1 MKILVTGAAGF
12 IGSHV
17 AQLLANEGAEVTAID
32 NLNDYYSPSLKE
44 LRIENFLGETNFI
57 NADIANRDNV
67 EKIFKNSN
75 FDVVLNLAAQAG
87 VRLELKDFHKYT
99 DSNLVGF
106 QNIISH
112 SVANGVRNFIYAS
125 SSSVYGNSSKTPY
138 SELNGTLSPISYY
151 GATKLSNEQAAYA
164 ITRSTNTKSRGLRL
178 FTVYGPWG
186 RPDMAYFRMAKSLI
200 LNQNFEL
207 YGDGTLRRDFTYI
220 NDASQSI
227 FLLIKNLIETND
239 QISDVVNVGGGNVY
253 AINQMI
259 DVLNEISKK
268 KLNVTIRPQIS
279 ADVLQTS
286 ADGSYLE
293 QLTGKT
299 PSTKLE
305 AGLLSTYKW
314 MSEEVDSEKLR
325 LWN

>member
-12 IGSHV
+12 IGSYV
-17 AQLLANEGAEVTAID
+17 AQLLANKGAEVTAID

-44 LRIENFLGETNFI
+44 LRIENFLRETNFI
-57 NADIANRDNV
+57 NIDIANREDV
-67 EKIFKNSN
+67 ERIFKNSN

-87 VRLELKDFHKYT
+87 VRLEPQDFHKYT

-112 SVANGVRNFIYAS
+112 SVANGVKNFIYAS

-138 SELNGTLSPISYY
+138 SELDKELSPISYY
-151 GATKLSNEQAAYA
+151 GATKLSNEQSAHA
-164 ITRSTNTKSRGLRL
+164 ITRNTNTKSRGLRL

-186 RPDMAYFRMAKSLI
+186 RPDMAYFRIAKSLI
-200 LNQNFEL
+200 LDQNFKL
-207 YGDGTLRRDFTYI
+207 YGDGTLRRDFTYVD
-220 NDASQSI
+220 DASQSI
-227 FLLIKNLIETND
+227 LLLIENLTETND
-239 QISDVVNVGGGNVY
+239 RISDVVNVGGGNVY
-253 AINQMI
+253 AINQLI

-268 KLNVTIRPQIS
+268 KLSVTRRPQVNT
-279 ADVLQTS
+279 DVLQTS

-293 QLTGKT
+293 QLTGKI

-305 AGLLSTYKW
+305 KGLLSTYKW
-314 MSEEVDSEKLR
+314 MSEEVDPEKLR
-325 LWN
+325 LWT

>member
-12 IGSHV
+12 IGSYV
-17 AQLLANEGAEVTAID
+17 AQLLANKGAEVTAID

-44 LRIENFLGETNFI
+44 LRIENFLRETNFI
-57 NADIANRDNV
+57 NIDIANREDV
-67 EKIFKNSN
+67 ERIFKNSN

-87 VRLELKDFHKYT
+87 VRLEPQDFHKYT

-112 SVANGVRNFIYAS
+112 SVANGVKNFIYAS

-138 SELNGTLSPISYY
+138 SEQNKEISPISYY
-151 GATKLSNEQAAYA
+151 GATKLSNEQSAHA
-164 ITRSTNTKSRGLRL
+164 ITRNTNTKSRGLRL

-200 LNQNFEL
+200 LDQNFKL
-207 YGDGTLRRDFTYI
+207 YGDGTLRRDFTYVD
-220 NDASQSI
+220 DASQSI
-227 FLLIKNLIETND
+227 LLLIENLTETND
-239 QISDVVNVGGGNVY
+239 RISDVVNVGGGNVY

-268 KLNVTIRPQIS
+268 KLSVTRRPQVN

-293 QLTGKT
+293 QLTGNT

-305 AGLLSTYKW
+305 KGLLSTYKW

-325 LWN
+325 LWI